1 MPLSMLRE
9 FLDRNGIRYTVI
21 SHSVAYTAQGIAALT
36 HTPGRE
42 LAKTVMVMVDGRLT
56 MAVVPASLRVDLYR
70 LKKYLGA
77 ETVELASENEFR
89 DHFADCET
97 GSMPP
102 FGNLYGMDVFVDQ
115 TLAENLAKDKEIAFN
130 AGSHRELVR
139 MRFAD
144 FRDLV
149 KPAIIPL
156 ARAELVC
163 ARLERCGSALFLRL
177 SLRKTV
183 PSRGHRQQ
191 RPLPPSEPVWDGPA
205 CFSFFHTIFINR
217 CVRFALQFNLKFPGG
232 N

>member
-1 MPLSMLRE
+1 MSFRE
-9 FLDRNGIRYTVI
+9 VREY
-21 SHSVAYTAQGIAALT
+21 Y
-36 HTPGRE
+36 PGDDVRFIDWNVSARFNHPFSKLFEEERE
-42 LAKTVMVMVDGRLT
+42 LTVMLMVDGRLT

-115 TLAENLAKDKEIAFN
+115 TLAENLAQDKEIAFN

-156 ARAELVC
+156 AAGRAG
-163 ARLERCGSALFLRL
+163 ARA
-177 SLRKTV
+177 
-183 PSRGHRQQ
+183 
-191 RPLPPSEPVWDGPA
+191 A
-205 CFSFFHTIFINR
+205 
-217 CVRFALQFNLKFPGG
+217 
-232 N
+232 